1 MPTLLNKVVESAETP
16 AKSEDYIK
24 VNGLRL
30 VKPYYFDFLCSV
42 KKRWLGKTIIDV
54 FSEEFASRPRS
65 YYQEAF
71 EDGRLRIEGG
81 KGTATA
87 DTLLNGNHRM
97 RHFIHR
103 HEPPVLNLPLE
114 VVAETQDLIAV
125 HKPASMPVHAC
136 GQYRKN
142 TVMAL
147 LQMGRP
153 DLGKLFPV
161 HRLDKPVS
169 GLLLI
174 AKTAAAAKAVGT
186 QITEPGAVHKTYIAR
201 VLGSFPDDPI
211 AVDRQLA
218 WDSGSNHAFLMEAEG
233 SLSQKQ
239 SMGRVPEVGQNQEL
253 QAKEAQ
259 TGFRL
264 LSVASDACTSLVECQ
279 PKTGRTHQIRVHLSF
294 LGHPIANDSQYGGTY
309 KGPDQ
314 VRTYITAARND
325 TSSHSGPSTSANAT
339 AAASQAIR
347 SKTTQQDIDS
357 ADQHQTVN
365 KRQKCTLEAALIS
378 HHARGA
384 SISTNC
390 DQGNGG
396 HETEVKDSNTCM
408 AENQNPVASNYADL
422 LVPDDLQDDMC
433 MNCPRLIPPGYPTD
447 MHPLWLHAQSYTSA
461 TWSFVCS
468 KPEWANAEW
477 TPPLSSCGHH

>member
-1 MPTLLNKVVESAETP
+1 MPTLLNKVVESAESLV
-16 AKSEDYIK
+16 KSEDYMK

-103 HEPPVLNLPLE
+103 HEPPVLDLPLE

-147 LQMGRP
+147 LQLERP

-218 WDSGSNHAFLMEAEG
+218 WDSGSNHAFLMEADG
-233 SLSQKQ
+233 SLSHKQ
-239 SMGRVPEVGQNQEL
+239 SMGRVPEVGQNQKL

-264 LSVASDACTSLVECQ
+264 LSVAPDARTSLVECQ

-314 VRTYITAARND
+314 VRTYISAARDD
-325 TSSHSGPSTSANAT
+325 TSSHSGPLTSVNAT
-339 AAASQAIR
+339 AQAIQ
-347 SKTTQQDIDS
+347 SKMTQQDCDS
-357 ADQHQTVN
+357 AHQHQTIN
-365 KRQKCTLEAALIS
+365 KRQKWE
-378 HHARGA
+378 
-384 SISTNC
+384 
-390 DQGNGG
+390 
-396 HETEVKDSNTCM
+396 
-408 AENQNPVASNYADL
+408 
-422 LVPDDLQDDMC
+422 
-433 MNCPRLIPPGYPTD
+433 
-447 MHPLWLHAQSYTSA
+447 
-461 TWSFVCS
+461 
-468 KPEWANAEW
+468 
-477 TPPLSSCGHH
+477 